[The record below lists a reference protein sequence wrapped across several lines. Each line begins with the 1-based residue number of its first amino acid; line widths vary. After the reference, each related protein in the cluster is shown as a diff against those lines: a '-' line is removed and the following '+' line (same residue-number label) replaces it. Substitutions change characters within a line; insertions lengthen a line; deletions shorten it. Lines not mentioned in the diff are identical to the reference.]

1 MSGAADLKLETLRLE
16 QDGRVLVARVDD
28 PPYNFMTARMQR
40 DLDALTR
47 AVDDDVSVGVVIL
60 TGNTPDR
67 YITHFN
73 NADILT
79 AAQQMKRPLSEPVVR
94 AAIQLIAVVSRVP
107 GGRKFIERTPLR
119 GLLNVTRFSDVVMRI
134 MRSPAVYI
142 AAVNGPCGGGGI
154 EMSVCFDVR
163 IASETAG
170 FAIPELL
177 IGLTTTVGGQR
188 LSRLVGLGKALEM
201 TLEGRMYSA
210 HEALEMGLVTRVV
223 PPEQL
228 VETAKKLA
236 AHYATR
242 NRLNIAAQKRIFNED
257 ALRSPSSALLR
268 EGAANVSGI
277 LGGPAPR
284 ALRAWVEMQR
294 RGGGESP
301 FLTKLDVWTRGNVV
315 NLNPDGGDMRDG
327 PAVVDGPDGAD
338 VVDTLEGLRPR
349 PVASPAASAAH

>member
-1 MSGAADLKLETLRLE
+1 MSRAADLHLETLRLA

-47 AVDDDVSVGVVIL
+47 AVDVDVSVGAVVL
-60 TGNTPDR
+60 TGNKPDR

-79 AAQQMKRPLSEPVVR
+79 AAEQMKRPLSAPVVR
-94 AAIQLIAVVSRVP
+94 AAMRLIAAVCRIP
-107 GGRKFIERTPLR
+107 GGRNAIERTPLR
-119 GLLNVTRFSDVVMRI
+119 GLLNVTRFSDVVTRI

-163 IASETAG
+163 IASETAA

-201 TLEGRMYSA
+201 TLERFVFGI
-210 HEALEMGLVTRVV
+210 TR
-223 PPEQL
+223 
-228 VETAKKLA
+228 
-236 AHYATR
+236 
-242 NRLNIAAQKRIFNED
+242 I
-257 ALRSPSSALLR
+257 
-268 EGAANVSGI
+268 
-277 LGGPAPR
+277 
-284 ALRAWVEMQR
+284 R
-294 RGGGESP
+294 R
-301 FLTKLDVWTRGNVV
+301 W
-315 NLNPDGGDMRDG
+315 
-327 PAVVDGPDGAD
+327 
-338 VVDTLEGLRPR
+338 
-349 PVASPAASAAH
+349 

>member
-1 MSGAADLKLETLRLE
+1 MSGAADLKLETLRIE

-47 AVDDDVSVGVVIL
+47 AVDDDVSVGAVIL

-79 AAQQMKRPLSEPVVR
+79 AAEQMKRPLSESVVR
-94 AAIQLIAVVSRVP
+94 AAMQLIAVVCRVP
-107 GGRKFIERTPLR
+107 GGRKVIERTPLR

-134 MRSPAVYI
+134 MRSPVVYI

-163 IASETAG
+163 IASDTAG

-210 HEALEMGLVTRVV
+210 QEALAMGLVSRVV
-223 PPEQL
+223 PAEQL

-257 ALRSPSSALLR
+257 ALRSPSDALLR

-294 RGGGESP
+294 KGGGESP

-315 NLNPDGGDMRDG
+315 NLNADGGDMRDG
-327 PAVVDGPDGAD
+327 PSAIDAPNGAD
-338 VVDTLEGLRPR
+338 VVDMLAPSLPKRSSEESKSL
-349 PVASPAASAAH
+349 S